1 VLLPLREPDLDD
13 QQAKPT
19 RANSRQLPLKDV
31 SVLLVDDEQDSRE
44 LMSELLELFGASTSN
59 AASVQQALNNIVSNR
74 PQVLV
79 SDIAMPAMDGYDLIR
94 RVREIVPAEVM
105 PAIALT
111 GLSRSG
117 EQERAIEAG
126 FQRYVVKPVSPA
138 ALVEVILS
146 LVERNASNPT

>member
-1 VLLPLREPDLDD
+1 
-13 QQAKPT
+13 
-19 RANSRQLPLKDV
+19 
-31 SVLLVDDEQDSRE
+31 
-44 LMSELLELFGASTSN
+44 
-59 AASVQQALNNIVSNR
+59 
-74 PQVLV
+74 
-79 SDIAMPAMDGYDLIR
+79 
-94 RVREIVPAEVM
+94 VM

-117 EQERAIEAG
+117 EQERAIAAG